1 MGIEEIREKAK
12 ADKEAKDLA
21 DEQAA
26 KKRLA
31 EEQAAT
37 VAKLQS
43 ALGEDFK
50 FKQMSLAEKQK
61 ALKEK
66 LGRELT
72 KAEQDALAKD
82 KMLKDQ
88 QDILAQAQAQKEAG
102 DAKAAADDEEVGT
115 LAAKKRADA
124 KLMKDSKQLTKKN
137 KLKSQ
142 LKNLR
147 KMMGSMGGS
156 SAASIA
162 AIADGTTGEPTADG
176 KDEHGCYPASGEVF
190 CSPKNKCIQPAQE
203 SCPGMPGSGK
213 PAAVDPDK
221 ISEQMNSL
229 ASLIFGDD
237 PEALA
242 GVKEKNNAQK
252 KLAESVALLEDAI
265 REKRRAL
272 AIVMND
278 NHKVRNLAMATIVSD
293 HMQI

>member
-1 MGIEEIREKAK
+1 MG
-12 ADKEAKDLA
+12 EAKDLA

-137 KLKSQ
+137 KLKAQ
-142 LKNLR
+142 L
-147 KMMGSMGGS
+147 
-156 SAASIA
+156 
-162 AIADGTTGEPTADG
+162 
-176 KDEHGCYPASGEVF
+176 
-190 CSPKNKCIQPAQE
+190 
-203 SCPGMPGSGK
+203 
-213 PAAVDPDK
+213 
-221 ISEQMNSL
+221 
-229 ASLIFGDD
+229 
-237 PEALA
+237 
-242 GVKEKNNAQK
+242 
-252 KLAESVALLEDAI
+252 
-265 REKRRAL
+265 
-272 AIVMND
+272 
-278 NHKVRNLAMATIVSD
+278 
-293 HMQI
+293 

>member
-1 MGIEEIREKAK
+1 
-12 ADKEAKDLA
+12 
-21 DEQAA
+21 
-26 KKRLA
+26 
-31 EEQAAT
+31 
-37 VAKLQS
+37 
-43 ALGEDFK
+43 
-50 FKQMSLAEKQK
+50 
-61 ALKEK
+61 
-66 LGRELT
+66 
-72 KAEQDALAKD
+72 
-82 KMLKDQ
+82 MLKDQ
-88 QDILAQAQAQKEAG
+88 QDVLAQAQAQKEAG
-102 DAKAAADDEEVGT
+102 DAKAATDDEEVGI

-137 KLKSQ
+137 KLKAQ

-162 AIADGTTGEPTADG
+162 AIADGTTDGTAGTAADG

-242 GVKEKNNAQK
+242 EVKEKNNAQK
-252 KLAESVALLEDAI
+252 KLAESVAMLEDAI
-265 REKRRAL
+265 REKRRSL

-278 NHKVRNLAMATIVSD
+278 NHKV
-293 HMQI
+293 